1 MADDT
6 EKITDERA
14 TEMSSVAAIY
24 PELLIDPSN
33 RFSATIDIPVE
44 PNKPLAIFSSASSSP
59 EAQTGPLNPTIP
71 GEVPPDCFRSFPVS
85 SRNSDLSQVGKVQD
99 ASIEEPLEDIH
110 LLSNLPPLILQIILP
125 DGYPSQ
131 NPPHFFLSTNVPWI
145 PTWRLQELQDAGH
158 TLWQEIGKDQV
169 VFTYIDHLREAAENG
184 FNLASQEADYLK
196 VTRDL
201 KLALLDF
208 DLKAKRAKFEQKT
221 FQCSICLEPKKGVKC
236 HRLSLCS
243 HVFCVGCLQDFF
255 NTCISEGDVSSVKC
269 IAPGCGEDSTSSTQC
284 TEDRTLD
291 PNELL
296 QIPLSQ
302 EQVQRYV
309 TLKRKKKYEADP
321 TTVYCPRTWCQG
333 PARTTASEAAE
344 ASLVKKEG
352 IDSGVGVTKSN
363 GANSNCLP
371 PADRL
376 AICQDCRFAFCQ
388 VCKASWHGEL
398 KWCSVRNKGELT
410 AEEKASEEYMKLH
423 CTPCPTCTAPCQKTM
438 GCNHMICP
446 TCRSHFCYLCSS
458 WLNPGN
464 PYEHF
469 NNVKSPCYMRLW
481 ELEGGDGGKYFRYV
495 PSPFQ
500 AS

>member
-6 EKITDERA
+6 EEITDERA
-14 TEMSSVAAIY
+14 TELASVAAIY
-24 PELLIDPSN
+24 PELLIDH
-33 RFSATIDIPVE
+33 FSATIHIPIE
-44 PNKPLAIFSSASSSP
+44 PNKPLAIFSPASSFR
-59 EAQTGPLNPTIP
+59 EAQHGPLNPTTSCDA
-71 GEVPPDCFRSFPVS
+71 PPDHSSPFPVS
-85 SRNSDLSQVGKVQD
+85 CRNTDFSQVDNVQVV
-99 ASIEEPLEDIH
+99 SIKEPLEDIH
-110 LLSNLPPLILQIILP
+110 LLSNLPPLILQISLP

-131 NPPHFFLSTNVPWI
+131 HPPHFSLNTNIHWI

-169 VFTYIDHLREAAENG
+169 VFTYIDYLREAAENG

-196 VTRDL
+196 VSQDL
-201 KLALLDF
+201 KLVLLDF
-208 DLKAKRAKFEQKT
+208 DLKAKRAKFEQQT
-221 FQCSICLEPKKGVKC
+221 FLCSICLEPKKGVKC

-243 HVFCVGCLQDFF
+243 HVFCIGCLQAFF
-255 NTCISEGDVSSVKC
+255 NTCITEGDVSSVKC
-269 IAPGCGEDSTSSTQC
+269 IAPGCGEDSTNSTQRA
-284 TEDRTLD
+284 EDRTLD

-302 EQVQRYV
+302 EQVQRYA

-333 PARTTASEAAE
+333 PARTKASEAAE
-344 ASLVKKEG
+344 ASLTKKEG
-352 IDSGVGVTKSN
+352 IDLGVGATKSN
-363 GANSNCLP
+363 STNPNCLP

-388 VCKASWHGEL
+388 VCKASWHGEH
-398 KWCSVRNKGELT
+398 KWCSPHNKGELT
-410 AEEKASEEYMKLH
+410 AEEKASEEYMKLR
-423 CTPCPTCTAPCQKTM
+423 CTPCPTCTARCQKTM

-446 TCRSHFCYLCSS
+446 KCESHFCYLCSS

-469 NNVKSPCYMRLW
+469 NNKKSHCYMRLW
-481 ELEGGDGGKYFRYV
+481 ELEDGDDGKYFSYV
-495 PSPFQ
+495 PLPFQ
-500 AS
+500 AF